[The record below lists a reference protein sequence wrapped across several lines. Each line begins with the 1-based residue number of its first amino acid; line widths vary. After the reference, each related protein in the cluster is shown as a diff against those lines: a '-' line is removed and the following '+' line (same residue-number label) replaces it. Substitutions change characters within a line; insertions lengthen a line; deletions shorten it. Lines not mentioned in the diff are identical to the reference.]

1 MLLLAQPERIRDVA
15 RMRKAVADKVGVEA
29 FVWCDISKN
38 YRKPSGKKGTSDAS
52 LCPSISSLSSSAAST
67 TPVRALSSFS
77 DKSKGASVW
86 SYNNDSFCLCRKQLV
101 RSMFLETVV
110 ASSVNISLRLP
121 VSATAAN
128 VYINAN
134 YSYTVSIRPV

>member
-38 YRKPSGKKGTSDAS
+38 YRKPSGKKGTRDGS
-52 LCPSISSLSSSAAST
+52 LGPSISSLSSSASG
-67 TPVRALSSFS
+67 
-77 DKSKGASVW
+77 KSKGASVW
-86 SYNNDSFCLCRKQLV
+86 SYNNDSFCLCRKQLF

-110 ASSVNISLRLP
+110 ASSVNISLRLI

-128 VYINAN
+128 V
-134 YSYTVSIRPV
+134 